1 MSILAPPHRGS
12 SSLLVL
18 FRSLWGCEAHLPY
31 RLAAGD
37 KLRQFTILKEAGYGG
52 IEASLL
58 DLGRDAAERR
68 DAVAAMRELDLKL
81 IVGIYSSW
89 TDYGEDW
96 RDLHGSVADQ
106 LRTFESQLDEVKEL
120 RAEHD
125 VLHRINAHS
134 GSDGWSEQQAREFFA
149 TALSI
154 TRSTEKKGSSASAL
168 VSHETHRGRPLAN
181 PFLCYRLC
189 RSLEDLRLTLDA
201 SHWFV
206 VCERLLG
213 GSLGGSFDWEEGG
226 GRDQDG
232 DDAAPADE
240 AAMLRFLCE
249 RVDHIHARVGTPES
263 PQLTRLPG
271 GRGGGGGGGGGTT
284 WEDSAVVAHEQLW
297 KAAWAAQRRKWPQGR
312 GGRVGGG
319 GGGCDYFVTATPEYG
334 PAPYTPMEAGTGE
347 PLSDVWEVTNEAAG
361 QLRELC
367 CGDIK

>member
-18 FRSLWGCEAHLPY
+18 FRSLWGCEAHL
-31 RLAAGD
+31 RTAWL
-37 KLRQFTILKEAGYGG
+37 LETSS
-52 IEASLL
+52 ASYYTE
-58 DLGRDAAERR
+58 GPVRRGSKHRCSTSEDAAERR

-96 RDLHGSVADQ
+96 SDLHGSVADQ
-106 LRTFESQLDEVKEL
+106 LRTFESQLDEVREL
-120 RAEHD
+120 RAEND

-154 TRSTEKKGSSASAL
+154 TRSTEKKGSSASAP

-240 AAMLRFLCE
+240 AAMLGSCASASTTFT
-249 RVDHIHARVGTPES
+249 HAW
-263 PQLTRLPG
+263 
-271 GRGGGGGGGGGTT
+271 GRPRAR
-284 WEDSAVVAHEQLW
+284 S
-297 KAAWAAQRRKWPQGR
+297 
-312 GGRVGGG
+312 
-319 GGGCDYFVTATPEYG
+319 
-334 PAPYTPMEAGTGE
+334 
-347 PLSDVWEVTNEAAG
+347 
-361 QLRELC
+361 
-367 CGDIK
+367 